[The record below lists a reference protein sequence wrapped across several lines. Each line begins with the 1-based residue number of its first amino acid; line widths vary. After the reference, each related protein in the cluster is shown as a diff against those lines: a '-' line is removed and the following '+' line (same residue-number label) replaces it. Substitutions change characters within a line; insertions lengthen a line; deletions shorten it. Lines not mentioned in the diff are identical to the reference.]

1 MKKTRK
7 ILRMFDFF
15 GESFTFR
22 YKDEDKHSTV
32 LGGLICI
39 SFYTIAFVYILINFI
54 PFINNKIFTIQCYT
68 VNSNDN
74 KDEIKLFDDPIS
86 FGFELTNENDNS
98 SYDLDLNDLF
108 DISVNFTPR
117 KNADKKPIPL
127 HKCDKIQDFHNL
139 TFKNEPNYEKLKCLD
154 RNKEYT
160 PKGIFT
166 EDEFSYYTISV
177 VSKYRDNETHN
188 KLINDFLIE
197 NDCKLQYYY
206 TDIEL
211 DLNDKDKPFEAFLN
225 SMFLQLNPTIQ

>member
-39 SFYTIAFVYILINFI
+39 SFYTIAFVYIVINFI

-86 FGFELTNENDNS
+86 FGFRLTNENDNS
-98 SYDLDLNDLF
+98 SYDLNLNDLF
-108 DISVNFTPR
+108 DISVNFTSR
-117 KNADKKPIPL
+117 KTLKKNQFLFITVI
-127 HKCDKIQDFHNL
+127 KYKIF
-139 TFKNEPNYEKLKCLD
+139 
-154 RNKEYT
+154 
-160 PKGIFT
+160 I
-166 EDEFSYYTISV
+166 I
-177 VSKYRDNETHN
+177 
-188 KLINDFLIE
+188 
-197 NDCKLQYYY
+197 
-206 TDIEL
+206 
-211 DLNDKDKPFEAFLN
+211 
-225 SMFLQLNPTIQ
+225 